1 MLFCPSYLERLPFLV
16 ASLSPP
22 FMRKTLKKDS
32 MICPCCGEVREIAAI
47 ECTACGARQIG
58 EPMAKPDV
66 LLPKLG
72 ISFAALS
79 CVILTVLTFLFVW
92 ILSNDMKVGR
102 VMLVWA
108 IGDATKF
115 THELLQNDP
124 KLPYHRIFSYD
135 AYKFAA
141 MLAYGLIPLSAF
153 GIWLSRRAAKKASEA
168 PAQYGGLS
176 LARYSTVMSGIL
188 LVVFTTVFTSSI
200 PGMIERGRAKKA
212 AATRAKMYA
221 LHYEALQRYHHEYGS
236 YPQELTDLTRV
247 NAEAVPHN
255 DYWENDFSYQPVGVI
270 ASRGSAI
277 SFSEYKLVS
286 AGPDEKFGT
295 ADDITMVDGIV
306 VDTPPNSETTTSVS
320 ESVPV
325 KSQR

>member
-1 MLFCPSYLERLPFLV
+1 
-16 ASLSPP
+16 
-22 FMRKTLKKDS
+22 MRKKLKKDS
-32 MICPCCGEVREIAAI
+32 MICPCCGEVREIAAN
-47 ECTACGARQIG
+47 ECAACGARQIG

-72 ISFAALS
+72 ISFAALGCS
-79 CVILTVLTFLFVW
+79 VLIVLTFLFVW

-102 VMLVWA
+102 VLLIWG
-108 IGDATKF
+108 IGDATKL
-115 THELLQNDP
+115 TQELLQNDP
-124 KLPYHRIFSYD
+124 KLPYYRIFSYD
-135 AYKFAA
+135 AYRLAA
-141 MLAYGLIPLSAF
+141 LLAYGLIPLSAF
-153 GIWLSRRAAKKASEA
+153 GIWLSRRAVKKASDV

-176 LARYSTVMSGIL
+176 LARFSTVATTVL
-188 LVVFTTVFTSSI
+188 LVIFSSVLASYI
-200 PGMIERGRAKKA
+200 PTMIERGRARKA

-221 LHYEALQRYHHEYGS
+221 LHYEALQKYNREYGS

-295 ADDITMVDGIV
+295 ADDITMIDGIV
-306 VDTPPNSETTTSVS
+306 VDTPPNSETATPTSVS
-320 ESVPV
+320 ESIPV
-325 KSQR
+325 KSRRR